1 MSEAIQVNQWVA
13 VKLEDSGK
21 YGYALQEGYIN
32 KAGEFKVSFCKREFA
47 KQGEKTEKNV
57 PMSIKLGDKD
67 KAIAVLQELLD
78 NLAAPF

>member
-1 MSEAIQVNQWVA
+1 MHEPIQVDQWTA
-13 VKLEDSGK
+13 IRIDEHPK
-21 YGYALQEGYIN
+21 YGYALQEGYI
-32 KAGEFKVSFCKREFA
+32 KKDGSFQVAFCKREFG